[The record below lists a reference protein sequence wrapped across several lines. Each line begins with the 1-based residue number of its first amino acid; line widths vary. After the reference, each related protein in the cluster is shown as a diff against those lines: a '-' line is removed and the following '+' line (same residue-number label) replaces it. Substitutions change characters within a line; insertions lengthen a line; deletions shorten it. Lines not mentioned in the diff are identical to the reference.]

1 MKKISLYILATIAI
15 AAGLTSCSKDFLDRA
30 PKLQQTTEIQLGT
43 YDGLDAATLGAYYY
57 LGSTGWYTQAR
68 VVDNEMRAGN
78 GMKQA
83 FKNSGRCLTPMVWN
97 YTADAT
103 NTTMWAYCY
112 YTVAMAN
119 NVMDN
124 LDGKADGVT
133 VTDQDLNNLK
143 AECLF
148 LRAFAHFEN
157 VLVFGQPYTYV
168 KANEAALTAKNDG
181 STLGVPYI
189 FHTDPSGKP
198 ARETVMQTYDYIVA
212 DLLEAE
218 SIIDPAYS
226 RSGVADKLGTV
237 NLQTI
242 QALLCRV
249 YLYMGEWQKSADY
262 ATKVINSG
270 KFKMWT
276 AAEWPDVW
284 GADLGSG
291 EVIFEVYGKISNGT
305 NGSWEDISY
314 LCKPDGYGDPVATPG
329 LLALYT
335 DATDVRLTKGFITDA
350 KAESGYWWTNKYPGK
365 GDRDPND
372 VNNVI
377 ILRLSEMYLN
387 RAEALMH
394 GATIAGV
401 NGIDDLNMIPNNR
414 GASAYTVLSQTNIEL
429 ERRKELCWEGNYLND
444 LARWNKGVNRTA
456 ADFELGTINQNVE
469 FPSYRW
475 ALPIP
480 KRELEVNPNLVP
492 NPGYSNTN
500 N

>member
-1 MKKISLYILATIAI
+1 MKRISLYILATIAI
-15 AAGLTSCSKDFLDRA
+15 AAGLTSCSKDFLEKA

-43 YDGLDAATLGAYYY
+43 YEGLNAATLGAYYY

-83 FKNSGRCLTPMVWN
+83 FKNSGRCLSPMVWN

-124 LDGKADGVT
+124 LDGKADGAT
-133 VTDQDLNNLK
+133 VTDQDVANLR

-157 VLVFGQPYTYV
+157 VLVFGQPYTWI
-168 KANEAALTAKNDG
+168 KANEATLQDDQK
-181 STLGVPYI
+181 LGVPYV

-198 ARETVMQTYDYIVA
+198 ARETVAQTYDYIVA

-237 NLQTI
+237 NIYTI
-242 QALLCRV
+242 QALLSRV
-249 YLYMGEWQKSADY
+249 YLYMGEWQKAADY
-262 ATKVINSG
+262 ATKVIDSG

-284 GADLGSG
+284 GAELGSG

-314 LCKPDGYGDPVATPG
+314 LCNPNGYGDPVATPS
-329 LLALYT
+329 LLALYEP
-335 DATDVRLTKGFITDA
+335 ADVRLTDGFITDD

-387 RAEALMH
+387 RAEAILN
-394 GATIAGV
+394 GASVPGV
-401 NGIDDLNMIPNNR
+401 DGLADLNTIPNNR
-414 GASAYTVLSQTNIEL
+414 NASAYTVLNRTNIKL

-444 LARWNKGVNRTA
+444 LARWGDGVTRA
-456 ADFELGTINQNVE
+456 DADFVLGTINQNVP
-469 FPSYRW
+469 FPSYMW

-480 KRELEVNPNLVP
+480 KRELEVNENLVP
-492 NPGYSNTN
+492 NPGYANTN

>member
-1 MKKISLYILATIAI
+1 MKKISLYILAIVALVSL
-15 AAGLTSCSKDFLDRA
+15 AGCNKDFLERA
-30 PKLQQTTEIQLGT
+30 PKLQQTTEIQLAT
-43 YDGLDAATLGAYYY
+43 YDGLNTATLGAYYY
-57 LGSTGWYTQAR
+57 LGSTGWYTADR
-68 VVDNEMRAGN
+68 VIENEMRAGN
-78 GMKQA
+78 GMKQS
-83 FKNSGRCLTPMVWN
+83 FKNSGRCTQGYNWN

-119 NVMDN
+119 NVIDN
-124 LDGKADGVT
+124 LEGKADGET
-133 VTDQDLNNLK
+133 VTEQDLNNLK

-168 KANEAALTAKNDG
+168 KANEGSLEDAAK
-181 STLGVPYI
+181 LGVPYVY
-189 FHTDPSGKP
+189 HTDPLDLP
-198 ARETVMQTYDYIVA
+198 ARETVIKTYENVVA

-218 SIIDPAYS
+218 KIIDPAYS
-226 RSGVADKLGTV
+226 RAGTADKLATV
-237 NLQTI
+237 NIYTI
-242 QALLCRV
+242 QALLSRV

-276 AAEWPDVW
+276 AQEWPDVW
-284 GADLGSG
+284 GSEVGSG

-314 LCKPDGYGDPVATPG
+314 VTNPDGYGDPVATPS
-329 LLALYT
+329 LLALYEEG
-335 DATDVRLTKGFITDA
+335 DVRLTAGFRTDA
-350 KAESGYWWTNKYPGK
+350 KNESGYLWTAKYPGK
-365 GDRDPND
+365 GDRSPND

-387 RAEALMH
+387 RAEAIMN
-394 GATIAGV
+394 GASVAGV
-401 NGIDDLNMIPNNR
+401 DGLADLNTITSNR
-414 GASAYTVLSQTNIEL
+414 GASAYTVLNRTNIKA
-429 ERRKELCWEGNYLND
+429 ERRKEFAWEGNYLND
-444 LARWNKGVNRTA
+444 LARWGDGLTRSA
-456 ADFELGTINQNVE
+456 EDFVLGTTNQNVE

-480 KRELEVNPNLVP
+480 KRELDLNTNLVP
-492 NPGYSNTN
+492 NPGYANTK
-500 N
+500 